1 MIYTSYKAFAHFS
14 TPSSEVF
21 FYHHFGLIRVSSQVW
36 TWCICSPSPG
46 PTPTTST
53 TPPTTTRWMSLAQK
67 GRQGGKLGLEIW
79 KDQWGLVM
87 FGGQRDLWDRYYACP
102 RSICKWKNH
111 PSNSF
116 NRTSKNLQPSEI
128 PCHGEQHE
136 RRGSIRHGWGFQEVG
151 GDAAREGR
159 LCCNSNRFSIQ
170 HSPWSGLHATCN
182 RDKRCPKI
190 QKCYTISTY
199 SIYLSYLII
208 IYLNHIWDD
217 ELLERLKSTKKLR
230 ERAAEHWKRPEH
242 IRIIFIEAP
251 KDPNRMAWNLIF
263 AQKDLDFISNSEV

>member
-14 TPSSEVF
+14 TSSSEVF

-159 LCCNSNRFSIQ
+159 LCCNSDRFSIQ

-242 IRIIFIEAP
+242 IRVIFIEAH